1 MPGER
6 TVAGTGTGAG
16 PRAPA
21 EVMGPAPVPEGRD
34 EARPDRAVAG
44 ASVAR
49 GAGGRRAALAASWGP
64 ALRLGGLIW
73 LIFTALR
80 YVTAAVVEYQFQ
92 SDHGRLRFGLPGV
105 LSLPFT
111 FDSGYFAEI
120 AGNGYFGE
128 RMSPTW
134 RAFFPG
140 YPLAMRATS
149 LVLTFDVSW
158 GRLVVAGALVSA
170 ACSLIATVVVFRLA
184 QELAGVRAGICAAL
198 LLMVWPAATF
208 LTAAYSESLYLAFA
222 VGAWWNALRGRWW
235 VAGLLCAGAS
245 LTRVNGVFL
254 ALALLVLLL
263 VRVARRQETFRVHK
277 VLAVGVG
284 TFGAVA
290 YLGYLWAMTGDLQAW
305 QQAQAEGWG
314 RATVAPWTALTNTV
328 EAIGVV
334 PDPFQRAQLI
344 IDVAAVALCLL
355 AAGYLVYRRYWAELT
370 LTLLTVLVLASNT
383 TYLSIIRNTLTI
395 FPLFVIGGAI
405 LARRREWV
413 TSMVLTLSGVW
424 MIGTTALFTLTRW
437 VG

>member
-1 MPGER
+1 MPNDR
-6 TVAGTGTGAG
+6 TVAPADVS
-16 PRAPA
+16 APA
-21 EVMGPAPVPEGRD
+21 GTPSPA
-34 EARPDRAVAG
+34 APDAVVGSPAEPAAVA
-44 ASVAR
+44 R
-49 GAGGRRAALAASWGP
+49 DTGAGGRVAALAASWGP

-80 YVTAAVVEYQFQ
+80 YVVAAIVEYQFQ
-92 SDHGRLRFGLPGV
+92 TGHGRLRFGLTGV

-128 RMSPTW
+128 RTSSTW

-149 LVLTFDVSW
+149 LALTFDVSW
-158 GRLVVAGALVSA
+158 GRLVVAGALISA
-170 ACSLIATVVVFRLA
+170 VCSLVATVMVFRLA
-184 QELAGVRAGICAAL
+184 QDLAGIRAGVCAAL

-208 LTAAYSESLYLAFA
+208 LSAAYSESLYLAFA
-222 VGAWWNALRGRWW
+222 LGAWWNALRGRWW

-245 LTRVNGVFL
+245 LTRINGVFL
-254 ALALLVLLL
+254 AVALLVLLL

-277 VLAVGVG
+277 VVAVGVG
-284 TFGAVA
+284 ALGAVA
-290 YLGYLWAMTGDLQAW
+290 YLGYLWVRTGDPLAW
-305 QQAQAEGWG
+305 QHAQTEGWG
-314 RATVAPWTALTNTV
+314 RTTVAPWTSLVNTV
-328 EAIGVV
+328 EAIGSVS
-334 PDPFQRAQLI
+334 DPFQRSQFI
-344 IDVAAVALCLL
+344 IDVAAVGLCLL
-355 AAGYLVYRRYWAELT
+355 AAGYMIYRRYWAELT
-370 LTLLTVLVLASNT
+370 LTLITVLVLASNAS
-383 TYLSIIRNTLTI
+383 YLSIMRNTLTI

-424 MIGTTALFTLTRW
+424 MVATTALFTLTQW